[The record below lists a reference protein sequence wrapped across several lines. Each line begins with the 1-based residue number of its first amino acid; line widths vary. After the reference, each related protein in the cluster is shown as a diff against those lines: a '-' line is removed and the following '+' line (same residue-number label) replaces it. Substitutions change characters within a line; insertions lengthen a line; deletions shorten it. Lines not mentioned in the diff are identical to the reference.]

1 MVSVGLVTFD
11 ENYYYSEYAK
21 YNVGTT
27 QSLNEKDLHFITKNV
42 LEYLSDR
49 RDNLDFAVNRD
60 KAVNKDYFSDRD
72 KSHMKDVKKI
82 YMGLWNL
89 AVVSSIILAVSLFIA
104 FRKPKYKESI
114 HRFLGIGAILG
125 IIPIVILAVLMAVD
139 FNKYFIIFHQ
149 IFFTNDLW
157 LLDPQFDNLVNIF
170 PEEFFLDM
178 AVRICSGYIIGLLA
192 ILVLSFARFKKIR
205 RT

>member
-1 MVSVGLVTFD
+1 MFSVGLVTFD

-21 YNVGTT
+21 YNVGIA
-27 QSLNEKDLHFITKNV
+27 QSLNENDLHFITKNV

-49 RDNLDFAVNRD
+49 SDNLDFALDKD
-60 KAVNKDYFSDRD
+60 KAANKDFFSDRD

-82 YMGLWNL
+82 YLDLRNL
-89 AVVSSIILAVSLFIA
+89 AVIASIVLGISLFIA
-104 FRKPKYKESI
+104 FRKPKYKENI

-125 IIPIVILAVLMAVD
+125 ILPIVILAVLMAVD

-170 PEEFFLDM
+170 PEEFFMDM

-192 ILVLSFARFKKIR
+192 ILILSFVKFKKIR

>member
-1 MVSVGLVTFD
+1 MFSVGLVTFD

-21 YNVGTT
+21 YNVGIA
-27 QSLNEKDLHFITKNV
+27 QSLNENDLHFITKNV

-49 RDNLDFAVNRD
+49 RDNLDFALDKD
-60 KAVNKDYFSDRD
+60 KAANKDFFSDRD

-82 YMGLWNL
+82 YLDLRNL
-89 AVVSSIILAVSLFIA
+89 AVIASIVLAISLFIA
-104 FRKPKYKESI
+104 FRKPKYKENI
-114 HRFLGIGAILG
+114 YRFLGIGAILG
-125 IIPIVILAVLMAVD
+125 ILPIVILAVLMAVD

-170 PEEFFLDM
+170 PEEFFMDM

-192 ILVLSFARFKKIR
+192 ILILSFVRFKKIR